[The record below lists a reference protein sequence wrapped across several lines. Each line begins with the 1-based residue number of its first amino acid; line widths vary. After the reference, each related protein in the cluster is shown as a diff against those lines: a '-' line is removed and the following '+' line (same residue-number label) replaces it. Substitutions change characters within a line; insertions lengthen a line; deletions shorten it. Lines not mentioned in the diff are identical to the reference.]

1 MDNLLEKFL
10 KYLKAERNYSEETLR
25 AYKNDLNQFGEYL
38 FDREKIDNFLKVNSQ
53 MVRNF
58 VGYLLK
64 YGYDKRTVC
73 RKLSAVKSFYRFLKE
88 IKLVEK
94 NPATIIKSPRLERK
108 LPGFLTESQIREVLE
123 LTPPKEISY
132 RDKAILELFY
142 AAGLRVKELVNL
154 KISDVDFEN
163 RILKVKGKG
172 EKERIV
178 PFGSYAL
185 KAIKEYL
192 EKRKDNSPYL
202 FVSKFKRKLSNRQ
215 IQKIVKKYLS
225 KLKNPPATNPHVLRH
240 TFATHLLD
248 RGVDLRAV
256 QELLGHSSLQ
266 TTQIY
271 THLTIGQLKEI
282 YKKTHPRARLN

>member
-192 EKRKDNSPYL
+192 EKRKDDSPYL

>member
-1 MDNLLEKFL
+1 MDNLIFKFL
-10 KYLKAERNYSEETLR
+10 EYLKAERNYSEETLR
-25 AYKNDLNQFGEYL
+25 AYKNDLQQFGEYL
-38 FDREKIDNFLKVNSQ
+38 LDREKVDDFLKVNSQ

-58 VGYLLK
+58 CGYLLK
-64 YGYDKRTVC
+64 YGYDKRSVC
-73 RKLSAVKSFYRFLKE
+73 RKLSALKSFYRFLKE
-88 IKLVEK
+88 SKKIEK
-94 NPATIIKSPRLERK
+94 NPATIVKSPRLERR

-123 LTPPKEISY
+123 LKPPKEISY

-142 AAGLRVKELVNL
+142 ASGLRVKELVNL
-154 KISDVDFEN
+154 KITDVDFEN
-163 RILKVKGKG
+163 KILKVKGKG

-178 PFGSYAL
+178 PFGNYAL
-185 KAIKEYL
+185 LAIKEYL

-202 FVSKFKRKLSNRQ
+202 FVSKFNKKLSNRQ
-215 IQKIVKKYLS
+215 IQKIIKKYLS
-225 KLKNPPATNPHVLRH
+225 KIKNPPATNPHVLRH

-248 RGVDLRAV
+248 RGADLRAV

-282 YKKTHPRARLN
+282 YKKTHPRSKLK

>member
-225 KLKNPPATNPHVLRH
+225 KLKTPPATNPHVLRH

>member
-1 MDNLLEKFL
+1 MDNLIFKFL
-10 KYLKAERNYSEETLR
+10 EYLKAERNYSEETLR
-25 AYKNDLNQFGEYL
+25 AYKNDLQQFGEYL
-38 FDREKIDNFLKVNSQ
+38 LDREKVDDFLKVNSQ

-58 VGYLLK
+58 CGYLLK
-64 YGYDKRTVC
+64 YGYDKRSVC
-73 RKLSAVKSFYRFLKE
+73 RKLSALKSFYRFLKE
-88 IKLVEK
+88 SKKIGK
-94 NPATIIKSPRLERK
+94 NPATIVKSPRLERK

-123 LTPPKEISY
+123 LKPPKEISY

-142 AAGLRVKELVNL
+142 ASGLRVKELVNL
-154 KISDVDFEN
+154 KITDVDFEN
-163 RILKVKGKG
+163 KILKVKGKG

-178 PFGSYAL
+178 PFGNYAL
-185 KAIKEYL
+185 LAIKEYL

-202 FVSKFKRKLSNRQ
+202 FVSKFNKKLSNRQ
-215 IQKIVKKYLS
+215 IQKIIKKYLS
-225 KLKNPPATNPHVLRH
+225 KIKNPPATNPHVLRH

-248 RGVDLRAV
+248 RGADLRAV

-282 YKKTHPRARLN
+282 YKKTPSKK